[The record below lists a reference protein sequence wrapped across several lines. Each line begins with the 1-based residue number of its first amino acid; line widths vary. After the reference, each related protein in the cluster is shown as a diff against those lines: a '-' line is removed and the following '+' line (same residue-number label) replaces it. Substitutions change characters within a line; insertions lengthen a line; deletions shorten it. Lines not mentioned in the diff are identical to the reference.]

1 MSGWKMAVLA
11 AAASWSMAA
20 AAGIADCGTTYAV
33 INSGFDMRGTNGSIN
48 YIGASTP
55 TQLMISGN
63 VNGMQVTRYIDLVG
77 FTVSGSWGYLA
88 GAAWPGGGITSL
100 SINGKEMDISGLS
113 HLPGQWSGSVTA
125 TSKIVF
131 AGNVSFGYSSIGVVN
146 ANSRINYLAPF
157 PASDKYANKGLSL
170 GGTTYSNGVPNGSFM
185 GNSAMDCPAAK

>member
-1 MSGWKMAVLA
+1 MAALA
-11 AAASWSMAA
+11 AAAGWSMAA
-20 AAGIADCGTTYAV
+20 SAGINDCGTTYAV

-55 TQLMISGN
+55 NQLMISGN

-77 FTVSGSWGYLA
+77 FTVSGSWGNLA

-100 SINGKEMDISGLS
+100 VINGKEMDISGWS
-113 HLPGQWSGSVTA
+113 HLPGQGAGSVMTTA
-125 TSKIVF
+125 KIVF
-131 AGNVSFGYSSIGVVN
+131 AGNVSFGYNSAGVAN

-157 PASDKYANKGLSL
+157 PAGGAHANKGLML

-185 GNSAMDCPAAK
+185 GGSAMDCPAAK